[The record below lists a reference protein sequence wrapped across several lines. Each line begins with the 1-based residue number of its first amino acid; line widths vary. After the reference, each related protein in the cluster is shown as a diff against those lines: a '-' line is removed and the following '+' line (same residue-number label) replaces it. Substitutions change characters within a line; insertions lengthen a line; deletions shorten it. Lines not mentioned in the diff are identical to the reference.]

1 MVSGNWEISIMI
13 VIAKEIIMAS
23 VSRKVKREAERRFKK
38 IVFTRMKE
46 YVSSSEPERGLIF
59 EEAFGQ
65 GEKDEK
71 RNWRGD
77 IYLAWIHANLKQFH
91 TGVRQ
96 YQRFKVKDTHWKQ
109 TLVQDILLSGS
120 RAIELLIRVKSV
132 TNDIGKIFFEFE
144 VIDGQQRITAFLEFM
159 DDKFTI
165 NVGGID
171 MKYSEMKEKASGY
184 YTEFNSLDFGAIYYE
199 NITDEE
205 ASIIFKKFNDQTDI
219 NCQEDRNAIHGPYST
234 YIADKTYYGSDVD
247 PLDDLFERG
256 IKKNKQGV
264 KKEVL
269 VNFPK
274 LNINANRMEQC
285 EWFSHLIHWDDVGL
299 RTTTNQ
305 DSHTFWQLELVPH
318 LPVWENRDRS
328 ENLLKIAN
336 KIMTAATP
344 DQKENDITPMIL
356 QFMILW
362 YEELTNIRGLGGYW
376 SIVVDDFVNGFLS
389 CLDDYSYNDTLD
401 VQRAKDNKRC
411 RFKGPKGE
419 PWKKHGTEENMSK
432 LKDEFGGHNFRAIN
446 TILNILEYELETN
459 PEQFGAIELD
469 PKRFFEKDETI
480 LKWKEQD
487 KCDAETGKHLDRN
500 NIVGDHIIPHS
511 AGIKAGGTTTWD
523 NLRVV
528 SKNRNLKLG
537 NSGGKLKI
545 AA

>member
-1 MVSGNWEISIMI
+1 MI

-23 VSRKVKREAERRFKK
+23 VSRKVKREVERRFKK

-65 GEKDEK
+65 GSEDEK

-77 IYLAWIHANLKQFH
+77 IDLAWIHANLKHFY

-96 YQRFKVKDTHWKQ
+96 YQRFKVKDTHWKR

-120 RAIELLIRVKSV
+120 RALELIIRVRTV
-132 TNDIGKIFFEFE
+132 TNDIGGTFFEFE
-144 VIDGQQRITAFLEFM
+144 VIDGQQRITAFIDFM

-171 MKYSEMKEKASGY
+171 MKYSEMKEKASGW
-184 YTEFNSLDFGAIYYE
+184 YTEFNALDFGAIYYE

-205 ASIIFKKFNDQTDI
+205 ASIIFKKVNDQTDI

-234 YIADKTYYGSDVD
+234 YTADKTYYGSDED

-256 IKKNKQGV
+256 IKKNKQGE
-264 KKEVL
+264 KREVL

-274 LNINANRMEQC
+274 LNINGRRMEQC

-299 RTTTNQ
+299 RSTTNQ
-305 DSHTFWQLELVPH
+305 DSHTFWQLGLNAY
-318 LPVWENRDRS
+318 LPVWENRKRS
-328 ENLLKIAN
+328 EELLKIAN

-362 YEELTNIRGLGGYW
+362 YDELTSTKGLGGYW
-376 SIVVDDFVNGFLS
+376 NIVVDDFVNGFLS

-401 VQRAKDNKRC
+401 VKRAEDNKRC

-432 LKDEFGGHNFRAIN
+432 LKDEFGGHNLRAIK
-446 TILNILEYELETN
+446 TILNILEHELKTD
-459 PEQFGAIELD
+459 PEQFGAKELD
-469 PKRFFEKDETI
+469 AKRAFDIDETI
-480 LKWKEQD
+480 LKWKEQE
-487 KCDAETGKHLDRN
+487 KCDAKTGKLLDRN

-511 AGIKAGGTTTWD
+511 EGIKAGGTTTWD

-528 SKNRNLKLG
+528 SKNRNSKMG
-537 NSGGKLKI
+537 NSGEKFKI

>member
-1 MVSGNWEISIMI
+1 MSGNWEISIMI
-13 VIAKEIIMAS
+13 VIAKEKIMAS
-23 VSRKVKREAERRFKK
+23 VSRKVKREIERRFKK
-38 IVFTRMKE
+38 LVLKRMKE
-46 YVSSSEPERGLIF
+46 YITSSDF
-59 EEAFGQ
+59 EDTFGQ
-65 GEKDEK
+65 GSEDEK

-77 IYLAWIHANLKQFH
+77 IDLAWIHANLKHFW

-109 TLVQDILLSGS
+109 TIVQDVLFSG
-120 RAIELLIRVKSV
+120 IRVPELTIRVRSV
-132 TNDIGKIFFEFE
+132 TNDIGKTFFELE
-144 VIDGQQRITAFLEFM
+144 VIDGQQRITAFIDFM
-159 DDKFTI
+159 DDQFTI

-171 MKYSEMKEKASGY
+171 MKYSEMKEKASGWY
-184 YTEFNSLDFGAIYYE
+184 KELNSLDFGATFYE

-205 ASIIFKKFNDQTDI
+205 ASIIFKKVNDQTDI

-234 YIADKTYYGSDVD
+234 YIADKTYYGREGDVD

-264 KKEVL
+264 KSQVL

-299 RTTTNQ
+299 RSTTSQ
-305 DSHTFWQLELVPH
+305 DSHTFWQLDLNPH
-318 LPVWENRDRS
+318 LPVWEYRKRS
-328 ENLLKIAN
+328 EDLLKIAN
-336 KIMTAATP
+336 KIMTAASP
-344 DQKENDITPMIL
+344 DQKANDITPMIL

-362 YEELTNIRGLGGYW
+362 YDELTNNKGLGGYW
-376 SIVVDDFVNGFLS
+376 NIVVDDFVNGFLS

-411 RFKGPKGE
+411 RFKGPEGE

-446 TILNILEYELETN
+446 TILNILEYELQTN

-469 PKRFFEKDETI
+469 PERNFTRAMIIE
-480 LKWKEQD
+480 KWKEQG
-487 KCDAETGKHLDRN
+487 KCDAITGKPLDIK